1 MAEGLEIFQGIGPVT
16 ANRLAARL
24 IQRGW
29 SGWITP
35 DLMLEE
41 PSLVARQASIE
52 ALGQC
57 MRSLRELADHSIE
70 AVVRAVLE
78 RVVGPWIHR
87 QYPDDAPAR
96 FDECAQLIQRI
107 RDAHHLSDFLASLA
121 LDDGESESS
130 GITLSTVHR
139 AKGLEWAA
147 VFVIGLFDGGFPLG
161 MTLDT
166 PSELEEERRLFYVAL
181 TRSRDWLTLVH
192 SWESVSGSVQ
202 VPSRFVTELL
212 HRASESL
219 TLESRER

>member
-1 MAEGLEIFQGIGPVT
+1 M
-16 ANRLAARL
+16 
-24 IQRGW
+24 
-29 SGWITP
+29 
-35 DLMLEE
+35 
-41 PSLVARQASIE
+41 
-52 ALGQC
+52 
-57 MRSLRELADHSIE
+57 
-70 AVVRAVLE
+70 
-78 RVVGPWIHR
+78 
-87 QYPDDAPAR
+87 
-96 FDECAQLIQRI
+96 IQRI

-219 TLESRER
+219 TLESESDEWYDPNDHATNDFIQSPFLVQSVFSGLGE